1 MMIDRRQGDAPD
13 PYAMLAERCEQMDL
27 AVWRCNPTGVVLCEP
42 RDDGLRGLWLNANPI
57 RKAICRA
64 IAEVAGQTPWEPIE
78 LGPGCWMLAVPEI
91 RRKRLGGYLVALA
104 LGQELFD
111 SELFVEACRS
121 GQLDTAATR
130 RCLRNFAP
138 FDRTT
143 ASRIFDTMRWM
154 VNDLKAIGELDE
166 TVSGF
171 TDQLGNAY
179 ETIDLLYSL
188 GHSMNEPNE
197 PAQFIETALTRL
209 HEAMDFA
216 WLGALFVNDP
226 SQAPVVHDRL
236 FTVGTPM
243 MTEDALDRA
252 VRELIQSLDDP
263 RMRVILSDV
272 EGFEPDGGPQV
283 VVQPILRTG
292 TVAGFLLAGDKGGND
307 PQVSSYDTHLL
318 EAASGYIGPF
328 LENVSLYET
337 QQQMFLGTLRALTSA
352 IDAKDPYTSG
362 HSERVAMLS
371 ARLAR
376 ELGLPEDRVERIH
389 IAGVVHDVGKIG
401 VPEAILCKKG
411 RLTDEEFD
419 AIKQHPAIGHRI
431 IKDIPML
438 GDVLPGVLHH
448 HERWDGRGYPD
459 GLAGEDIPLMARIIG
474 ICDTFDA
481 MSSNRSYRPALKRE
495 DVLAEIRKCAG
506 SQFDPDLVEPFM
518 RIDLA
523 EYDEMVA
530 RSHAQEQKRAAA

>member
-1 MMIDRRQGDAPD
+1 MSGHRCQGDSPD
-13 PYAMLAERCEQMDL
+13 PYAMLAERCDRMDL
-27 AVWRCNPTGVVLCEP
+27 AVWRCNPAGVVLGEP
-42 RDDGLRGLWLNANPI
+42 RDEGLRGLWLNANPI

-64 IAEVAGQTPWEPIE
+64 IAEIAGQTPSEPID
-78 LGPGCWMLAVPEI
+78 LAPGCWMLAMPEI
-91 RRKRLGGYLVALA
+91 RRKRLGGYIVALA
-104 LGQELFD
+104 LGPDLFD
-111 SELFVEACRS
+111 SELFRDACRS
-121 GQLDTAATR
+121 AQLDPAATR
-130 RCLRNFAP
+130 RCLRASAP
-138 FDRTT
+138 FDKAT
-143 ASRIFDTMRWM
+143 ARRVFDMMRWM
-154 VNDLKAIGELDE
+154 VNDLQAIGDLDE

-179 ETIDLLYSL
+179 ETIDLLYAL

-216 WLGALFVNDP
+216 WLSALFVDDP
-226 SQAPVVHDRL
+226 ARAPLVHDRL
-236 FTVGTPM
+236 FTVGTPL
-243 MTEDALDRA
+243 MTEDALEQAIR
-252 VRELIQSLDDP
+252 SLVARLEDP
-263 RMRVILSDV
+263 SMRVILSDV

-283 VVQPILRTG
+283 VVQPILRKG
-292 TVAGFLLAGDKGGND
+292 TVAGFLLAGDKGGSD

-318 EAASGYIGPF
+318 EATSGYIGPF
-328 LENVSLYET
+328 LENVALYET
-337 QQQMFLGTLRALTSA
+337 QQQMFLGTLRALSSA
-352 IDAKDPYTSG
+352 IDAKDPYTCG

-376 ELGLPEDRVERIH
+376 EMGLPEDQVERIH

-419 AIKQHPAIGHRI
+419 AIKQHPGIGYNI
-431 IKDIPML
+431 IKEIPML
-438 GDVLPGVLHH
+438 GDVLPGVLYH
-448 HERWDGRGYPD
+448 HERWDGRGYPQ

-495 DVLAEIRKCAG
+495 DVLAEIHRCAG
-506 SQFDPDLVEPFM
+506 SQFDPSLVEPFM
-518 RIDLA
+518 RIDLS

-530 RSHAQEQKRAAA
+530 RSHAQEQKRAA